1 MKTHLTV
8 YTGNMKLPL
17 LIKFWGFVDICYV
30 AWVVYRDIIS
40 NKLPF
45 IDRLL
50 DAIIAS
56 VNFELIGVT
65 AITIAGAIVSLT
77 VIISGVLMLM
87 LNKWGIYI
95 SLLQAPFRLFLII
108 PPTFFFLSKILG
120 NAPVAGWIVI
130 AIILAIEILKV
141 VTELLWLKN
150 TKG

>member
-1 MKTHLTV
+1 
-8 YTGNMKLPL
+8 MKLPL